1 VSNDDIAIGSAD
13 GRNQRKRTC
22 ALAGTNGRLA
32 GKVALITGAGSG
44 IGAVTAKLFAA
55 EGARVAAAGRRAET
69 LTRWE
74 GVENVLPIQA
84 DITRLEDIERMFA
97 EAERRF
103 GQVDIVCN
111 IAGIH
116 DQLIPLDAT
125 TDELWDK
132 VMATDLK
139 APFRICRRAIGGMVD
154 RGGGVILNFGSVASL
169 RGYHGP
175 SYNAAKAGL
184 IGMTVSIAFAYGGS
198 GIRCNVIN
206 SGPVR
211 TEINEHSGGGLH
223 QEGRQRW
230 SGFVQGLPMNVVA
243 EPEDMAS
250 TVLFLCSDDARNV
263 NGAVLSVDGGMS
275 AC

>member
-1 VSNDDIAIGSAD
+1 
-13 GRNQRKRTC
+13 
-22 ALAGTNGRLA
+22 LAAMDGRLA

-44 IGAVTAKLFAA
+44 IGAATARLFA
-55 EGARVAAAGRRAET
+55 EQGARVAAIGRRAET

-74 GVENVLPIQA
+74 GVDNVLPIQA
-84 DITRLEDIERMFA
+84 DITRLEDIERMFG
-97 EAERRF
+97 EVEDRF

-111 IAGIH
+111 IAGVH
-116 DQLIPLDAT
+116 DLLMPLDAT

-132 VMATDLK
+132 VIATDLK

-154 RGGGVILNFGSVASL
+154 KGSGVIVNFGSVASL

-184 IGMTVSIAFAYGGS
+184 IGMTVSIAFAYGGK
-198 GIRCNVIN
+198 GIRCNIIN

-223 QEGRQRW
+223 QEGSQRW

-243 EPEDMAS
+243 DPADMAS
-250 TVLFLCSDDARNV
+250 TVLFLCGDDARNV
-263 NGAVLSVDGGMS
+263 NGAVLNVDGGMS